1 MHNDSLVT
9 ACEIVHKQSP
19 SFVEVSPM
27 VTVEAP
33 APETTEVPRRTLPV
47 VHEPGPM
54 PSFLENRITRGGLG
68 DILDAV
74 YQGNRLT
81 PQQGLRLYEHR
92 DLQAVGALANFVRE
106 RHNGQIAWFNRN
118 LHMNYTNICNKQCLF
133 CAFDR
138 LPGEEGGYVVDR
150 EEAMRRFTKFDAY
163 KPTEVHMVGGV
174 NPRLP
179 FQYYLDLL
187 RDVKDIR
194 PDIHIKAFTMVEMA
208 QLFKI
213 SKMSPEETIAAL
225 REAGLGSCPGG
236 GCEVLSD
243 RVHKEIFRLKLRPQ
257 QWLDMQRMI
266 HRSGLKSNATM
277 LYGHIETYEER
288 VGHFVKLRELQ
299 DETGG
304 FNTFIPLAF
313 HPRNTEL
320 SHLPETT
327 GFEDLKNIAVAR
339 LMLDN
344 FPHIKAFWIMIST
357 QMAQV
362 SLWYGGDDM
371 DGTVLDER
379 IVHEAGASTP
389 IGVTLQELV
398 KLIKEAGRIPVERD
412 TVYNEL
418 SRDF

>member
-1 MHNDSLVT
+1 M
-9 ACEIVHKQSP
+9 
-19 SFVEVSPM
+19 
-27 VTVEAP
+27 TVI
-33 APETTEVPRRTLPV
+33 APETDTVSAMNDATAINTNDATNTGAVPSGEKFPRRLLAR
-47 VHEPGPM
+47 HLEPGPLPGYVEDRVRRAGFADVM
-54 PSFLENRITRGGLG
+54 E
-68 DILDAV
+68 AV
-74 YQGNRLT
+74 YAGERLSPEQGV
-81 PQQGLRLYEHR
+81 RLYESR
-92 DLQAVGALANFVRE
+92 DFHAVGALANFVRE
-106 RHNGQIAWFNRN
+106 RHNGNLAWFNRN

-150 EEAMRRFTKFDAY
+150 EEAIRRFTKFAEFN
-163 KPTEVHMVGGV
+163 PTEVHMVGGV

-179 FQYYLDLL
+179 FDYYLTLL
-187 RDVKDIR
+187 RDVKEIR

-213 SKMSPEETIAAL
+213 SKMSVQETLAAL
-225 REAGLGSCPGG
+225 KEAGLGSCPGG

-243 RVHKEIFRLKLRPQ
+243 RVHREIFRLKLKPQ
-257 QWLDMQRMI
+257 QWLDMQREV
-266 HRSGLKSNATM
+266 HLAGLKSNATM
-277 LYGHIETYEER
+277 LYGHIETYAER
-288 VGHFVKLRELQ
+288 VEHFVKLRELQ

-313 HPRNTEL
+313 HPRNTEM

-357 QMAQV
+357 RMAQT
-362 SLWYGGDDM
+362 SLWFGGDDM

-379 IVHEAGASTP
+379 IVHEAGATTP
-389 IGVTLQELV
+389 VGVTLQDLV
-398 KLIKEAGRIPVERD
+398 SLIKEAGREPVERD
-412 TVYNEL
+412 TVYNVLNTE
-418 SRDF
+418 F